1 MNIEIWSD
9 VACPFCLIGKRHL
22 EMALKQIEFGDNVE
36 VIYRSYQLDPSAPK
50 ETDKSIYELL
60 ASKYGQTV
68 EWAKQANE
76 NVKSMGAKAGLSLDI
91 DAIKPTNTFDAHR
104 LIHLAKEEGK
114 QKEAK
119 DAFLSA
125 YFEKGLNVSD
135 PEVLKA
141 VMEDLGINKDE
152 VEKVLNS
159 DQYASAV
166 KEDVALSQKYGI
178 QGVPFFLINQK
189 YGVSGAQPVESFV
202 DALSQIREEEVS
214 ETGAS

>member
-22 EMALKQIEFGDNVE
+22 EMALEQVEFGDDVE

-50 ETDKSIYELL
+50 ETEKSIYELL

-125 YFEKGLNVSD
+125 YFEKGQNVSD
-135 PEVLKA
+135 PEVLKG
-141 VMEDLGINKDE
+141 VMKDLDIDS
-152 VEKVLNS
+152 EKVKQVLDS
-159 DQYASAV
+159 DKYAEAV
-166 KEDVALSQKYGI
+166 KKDVALSQRYGI

-202 DALSQIREEEVS
+202 DALTQIAAEEDS

>member
-22 EMALKQIEFGDNVE
+22 EMALEQVEFSDEVE
-36 VIYRSYQLDPSAPK
+36 VTFRSFQLDPSAPK

-166 KEDVALSQKYGI
+166 RDDVALSQKYGI

>member
-22 EMALKQIEFGDNVE
+22 EMALEQVEFSDEVE
-36 VIYRSYQLDPSAPK
+36 VTFRSFQLDPSAPK

-135 PEVLKA
+135 TEVLKA

-166 KEDVALSQKYGI
+166 RDDVALSQKYGI

>member
-1 MNIEIWSD
+1 MKIEIWSD

-22 EMALKQIEFGDNVE
+22 EMALEQVEFGNDVE
-36 VIYRSYQLDPSAPK
+36 VVYRSYQLDPSAPK

-76 NVKSMGAKAGLSLDI
+76 NVKSMGAKAGLALDI

-135 PEVLKA
+135 PEVLRG
-141 VMEDLGINKDE
+141 VMKDLDIDA
-152 VEKVLNS
+152 EKVERVVNS
-159 DQYASAV
+159 DEFASAV
-166 KEDVALSQKYGI
+166 KEDVALSQRYGI

-202 DALSQIREEEVS
+202 DALSQIAAEEVS
-214 ETGAS
+214 ETGPS